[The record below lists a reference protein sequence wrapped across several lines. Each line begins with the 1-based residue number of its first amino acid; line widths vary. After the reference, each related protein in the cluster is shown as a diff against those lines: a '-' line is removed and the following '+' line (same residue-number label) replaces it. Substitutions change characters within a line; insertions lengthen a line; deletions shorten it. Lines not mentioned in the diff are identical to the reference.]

1 MQLKKIHRL
10 ELFGERMEIAYYPG
24 CTLNTKAK
32 NLGELAVASAK
43 ILGIE
48 MKELEDWTCCQA
60 AFPLVDDNIMGLL
73 SSSRI
78 IINVGKEGDKLTTLC
93 SFCYNVLKRTNHVL
107 KNDEEKHE
115 KICNFLEE
123 NYDKNVEVLHFL
135 EVIKDEVGFDNLK
148 KSVKNDLGGLKIAPY
163 YGCQMLRPASV
174 LNLDDPEKPKILD
187 DFLASLGCEVVDFPF
202 KVECCGSYQIINPD
216 VRDVVL
222 GCSYNILN
230 SAVNCGAEAIAL
242 SCPVCYFNLDKK
254 QGEISKTHGDFK
266 PVPILYFTELLGLA
280 LGVDKKLFDFEKH
293 FVDPR
298 PLLKEKGIVHG
309 KEMKKKEE
317 AK

>member
-1 MQLKKIHRL
+1 MQLKEVHGL
-10 ELFGERMEIAYYPG
+10 ESFGERMEIAYYPG

-32 NLGELAVASAK
+32 NLGDLAVASAK
-43 ILGIE
+43 MLGLD

-60 AFPLVDDNIMGLL
+60 AFPLVDDNLMGIL

-78 IINVGKEGDKLTTLC
+78 IMNAGKEGDKLTTLC
-93 SFCYNVLKRTNHVL
+93 SFCYNVLKRTDHVL
-107 KNDEEKHE
+107 KNDEEKHK

-123 NYDKNVEVLHFL
+123 DYDNNVDVVHFL
-135 EVIKDEVGFDNLK
+135 EVIRDDVGFNELK
-148 KSVKNDLGGLKIAPY
+148 KKVKMNLDLKVAPY

-174 LNLDDPEKPKILD
+174 LNLDDPEKPRILD
-187 DFLASLGCEVVDFPF
+187 DFLESLGCEVMDFPF
-202 KVECCGSYQIINPD
+202 KIECCGSYQIINPD
-216 VRDVVL
+216 VKDVVL

-230 SAVNCGAEAIAL
+230 SAANNGAEAIAL

-254 QGEISKTHGDFK
+254 QGEIVKSYRDFT
-266 PVPILYFTELLGLA
+266 PIPILYFTELLGLA

-298 PLLKEKGIVHG
+298 PLLREKGIIHD
-309 KEMKKKEE
+309 KEIKIKEE
-317 AK
+317 TR